1 MTPRSVV
8 LAWVERFNSGDVDGL
23 AALYAPDAINHQMAY
38 GPLAGREAIRA
49 MFAMEFGRAQ
59 MVCVIEQILVDGE
72 WAVLEWSDPKGFRGC
87 GFFRVQAGQIVLQR
101 GYFDRLQFYEA
112 QGIDVA
118 EAAATE
124 AEMKKG
130 KIT

>member
-8 LAWVERFNSGDVDGL
+8 MAWVEAFNSADVDGL
-23 AALYAPDAINHQMAY
+23 AALYAPDAVNHQMAY
-38 GPLAGREAIRA
+38 GPLSGRDAIRA

-59 MVCVIEQILVDGE
+59 MLCVIEQILADGE

-87 GFFRVQAGQIVLQR
+87 GFFCVQGGQIVFQR

-112 QGIDVA
+112 QGIDLA

-124 AEMKKG
+124 AAMKQG
-130 KIT
+130 RSS